1 MENKA
6 LVISY
11 ICMSQA
17 QTFSVT
23 GWILL
28 LMGREPLQATKCE
41 HLNFAFMLAL
51 NVHRCI
57 THKKFNLYGRKFNLN
72 TLCLRSKVEE
82 NIWFVVSWIQLL
94 PAALVPSDDGTA
106 SCDALLQ
113 QRNLWGWLH
122 KDFIL

>member
-28 LMGREPLQATKCE
+28 RMGREPLQATKCE

-57 THKKFNLYGRKFNLN
+57 THKKFNLYGRKLHLN
-72 TLCLRSKVEE
+72 TLCLSSKVEE
-82 NIWFVVSWIQLL
+82 NIWLD
-94 PAALVPSDDGTA
+94 PAALHSQ
-106 SCDALLQ
+106 L
-113 QRNLWGWLH
+113 
-122 KDFIL
+122 